1 MFTPN
6 VNSLP
11 VRLGAPVVVLLA
23 MWAGESLAQSFS
35 ATGLQ
40 NHEQSSAPPLEVF
53 AFPNSQRVGA
63 APTMNLGVRY
73 RVSEQHVVFANASG
87 VRGANSLRD
96 FSTDPLAPGGE
107 TKLGVE
113 WKPAKSA
120 LGLERGAIGLQL
132 DSGYRLSLRTRR
144 GGAAIY
150 LRGKF

>member
-1 MFTPN
+1 MFNPN
-6 VNSLP
+6 ANSLP
-11 VRLGAPVVVLLA
+11 LRLCAPVMVLLSVCTSA
-23 MWAGESLAQSFS
+23 SMAQSFS
-35 ATGLQ
+35 ATGIP
-40 NHEQSSAPPLEVF
+40 NHEQANSLPLEVF

-73 RVSEQHVVFANASG
+73 HVSEHHVVFANASG

-113 WKPAKSA
+113 WKPAKST
-120 LGLERGAIGLQL
+120 LGLEHGAIGLQL

-144 GGAAIY
+144 GGAGVY

>member
-6 VNSLP
+6 INSLP
-11 VRLGAPVVVLLA
+11 LRLCAPVVVLLS
-23 MWAGESLAQSFS
+23 MWAGESLAQSYS
-35 ATGLQ
+35 ATGLPNQ
-40 NHEQSSAPPLEVF
+40 EQAASPPLEVF
-53 AFPNSQRVGA
+53 AFQNSQRVGA

-87 VRGANSLRD
+87 VRGANSLRE

-113 WKPAKSA
+113 WKPAKST
-120 LGLERGAIGLQL
+120 LGLEHGAIGLQL
-132 DSGYRLSLRTRR
+132 DSGYRLSLRTRS
-144 GGAAIY
+144 GGAGVY